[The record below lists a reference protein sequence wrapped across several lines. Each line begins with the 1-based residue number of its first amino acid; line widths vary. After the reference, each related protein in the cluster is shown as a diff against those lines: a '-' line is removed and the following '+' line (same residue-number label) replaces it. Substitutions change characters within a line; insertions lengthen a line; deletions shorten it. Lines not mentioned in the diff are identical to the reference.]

1 MRAGGRKFT
10 AAADSCLEG
19 GITVFLSL
27 ILTCICALL
36 GGLFESARLAGCG
49 WYLQMSLDSA
59 VDSLLGGYNRE
70 AWERYRLFL
79 LEYDT
84 EEQLAEEA
92 EDYLSDYL
100 EETPYYPLKN
110 RQLSVTVP
118 VRITDQNGYFF
129 EEEILDYM
137 KYGVWGM
144 ERETEKL
151 PELLEGIQ
159 EAEHFLEIA
168 ECYQENGRKVLGL
181 EKSLDQL
188 GSCLKRQSEE
198 LGKGKKAV
206 RQCNGYA
213 FRQSASRLEQE
224 LKRVPSLVESYEKEA
239 EKLKEELNASETLAQ
254 SHKENLKAGTWG
266 LAVEEMDLYRS
277 YIDEEGSRRREV
289 REVAAQAERNRKVV
303 EAAIQKAEEIQEY
316 LDSRDEDD
324 DEDEQE
330 EERLWGRVLTVLE
343 GFREDRRFQNTGIR
357 DKKKMNVLE
366 RISRMVGTDLLE
378 LCVPDGCRISP
389 NRLDMTDLPSTEVHS
404 TETEAV
410 TTFAVGE
417 GIRDLACRV
426 LVTEYAAHYFFL
438 FQPYTAA
445 GSFQYEQEYILNGQ
459 DCDRENLKRTVNRLL
474 AVREAIN
481 LLTILGDS
489 GLRREAELMAITI
502 TGASGLS
509 PLTGIVTF
517 FIMTVWAFAESVE
530 ELRSLLDQGA
540 VPFLKHAAQW
550 RVSLTGLTEQGTGIF
565 GSTFS
570 EEEGENGL
578 HYQDWLKLFF
588 LIQDKAAVRYR
599 MMDLVQENLRQ
610 KQPGFLM
617 KQCAFRLEAE
627 VKGEGP
633 LIPIRRFT
641 QQEY

>member
-1 MRAGGRKFT
+1 MRAKKRNCAFAGSF
-10 AAADSCLEG
+10 LEG

-36 GGLFESARLAGCG
+36 GGLYESARLAGCG

-59 VDSLLGGYNRE
+59 VDSLLSAYHRE

-84 EEQLAEEA
+84 EEQLTAEA
-92 EDYLSDYL
+92 EGYLGDYL
-100 EETPYYPLKN
+100 EEASYYPLSN
-110 RQLSVTVP
+110 RRLSVTVP
-118 VRITDQNGYFF
+118 IRITDQNGDYF

-137 KYGVWGM
+137 KYGVWGL
-144 ERETEKL
+144 EKETEKL

-198 LGKGKKAV
+198 LEKGKKAI
-206 RQCNGYA
+206 RQWNGFA
-213 FRQSASRLEQE
+213 FRQAASRLERE
-224 LKRVPSLVESYEKEA
+224 LDRIPSLVENYEKEA
-239 EKLKEELNASETLAQ
+239 EKLKKDLNASETLAQ
-254 SHKENLKAGTWG
+254 SHKENLKAGTWS

-289 REVAAQAERNRKVV
+289 REAAAQAEQNRKVV

-316 LDSRDEDD
+316 LDSREEEDDEDD
-324 DEDEQE
+324 EHE
-330 EERLWGRVLTVLE
+330 EERLWKQVLTVLE
-343 GFREDRRFQNTGIR
+343 GFREDHRFQNSGIR
-357 DKKKMNVLE
+357 DKKKMTVLE
-366 RISRMVGTDLLE
+366 RISRLVGTDLLE
-378 LCVPDGCRISP
+378 LCVPEGCRISQT
-389 NRLDMTDLPSTEVHS
+389 RLDTAALPSAERCLGDGATVPLFS
-404 TETEAV
+404 I
-410 TTFAVGE
+410 GD
-417 GIRDLACRV
+417 GIRDLSSRI
-426 LVTEYAAHYFFL
+426 LVTEYAAHYFSL
-438 FQPYTAA
+438 FQPQPEA
-445 GSFQYEQEYILNGQ
+445 GRFQYEQEYILQGQ

-489 GLRREAELMAITI
+489 GLRQEAELMALTI
-502 TGASGLS
+502 TGAAGIS
-509 PLTGIVTF
+509 PLTGVVTF

-530 ELRSLLDQGA
+530 ELRSLLDRGT
-540 VPFLKHAAQW
+540 VPFFKRAAQW
-550 RVSLTGLTEQGTGIF
+550 RVSLTGLADQGTGVF
-565 GSTFS
+565 GTTFS
-570 EEEGENGL
+570 EAEGENGL

-588 LIQDKAAVRYR
+588 LIHNKIEVRYR

-610 KQPGFLM
+610 EQPGFLM

-633 LIPIRRFT
+633 LIPVRRFT